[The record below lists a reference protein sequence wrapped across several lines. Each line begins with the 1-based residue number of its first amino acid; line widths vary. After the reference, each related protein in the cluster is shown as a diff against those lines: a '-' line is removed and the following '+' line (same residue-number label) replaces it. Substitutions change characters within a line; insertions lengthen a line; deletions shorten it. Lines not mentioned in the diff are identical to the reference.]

1 MNTSR
6 RVSVALV
13 LSLLTCVFLASPAAA
28 QMAGASPSV
37 PAEAGGASEPGPGAK
52 VGAGLLNVVYI
63 PGKVIICTTGTV
75 VSAGLMLLTFG
86 SAHRAAVDL
95 FNQGCGGAW
104 VLTPYDA
111 TGRRPPEERSN

>member
-6 RVSVALV
+6 RVSAALV
-13 LSLLTCVFLASPAAA
+13 LFLVICALLAPPAAA

-37 PAEAGGASEPGPGAK
+37 PAEARGPSEPGQGAK
-52 VGAGLLNVVYI
+52 VGAGFLNVVYV
-63 PGKVIICTTGTV
+63 PGKVILCSTGTV

-104 VLTPYDA
+104 VLTPYDV
-111 TGRRPPEERSN
+111 TGRRPPEER